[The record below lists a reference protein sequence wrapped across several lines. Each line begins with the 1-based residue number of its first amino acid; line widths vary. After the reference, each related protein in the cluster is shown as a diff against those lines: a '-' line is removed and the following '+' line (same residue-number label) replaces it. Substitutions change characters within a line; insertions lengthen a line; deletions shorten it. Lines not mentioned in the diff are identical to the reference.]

1 MRFIDWLWQPIQNQ
15 YADFEGRT
23 TRQAF
28 WMFVLVYLVILIPLS
43 VIGKILEISFIIQL
57 LSLALLAP
65 VLSIG
70 ARRLHD
76 TGLSGWLQLI
86 NLIPFIGWIIM
97 IVLFARKGNLA
108 ENEFGPVP
116 VAPTAGTS
124 ATSATSPTQPASTE
138 PPVTPAE

>member
-1 MRFIDWLWQPIQNQ
+1 MKFIDWLIQPIQNQ

-28 WMFVLVYLVILIPLS
+28 WMFVLVYLVIFIPLS
-43 VIGKILEISFIIQL
+43 VIAEILLGMSFILQL

-65 VLSIG
+65 VLAIG

-76 TGLSGWLQLI
+76 TGMSGWLQLI
-86 NLIPFIGWIIM
+86 NFIPVIGWIIM
-97 IVLFARKGNLA
+97 IVLFARKGDLA
-108 ENEFGPVP
+108 ENEYGSVP
-116 VAPTAGTS
+116 VVPTTGVA
-124 ATSATSPTQPASTE
+124 ATRAQAE